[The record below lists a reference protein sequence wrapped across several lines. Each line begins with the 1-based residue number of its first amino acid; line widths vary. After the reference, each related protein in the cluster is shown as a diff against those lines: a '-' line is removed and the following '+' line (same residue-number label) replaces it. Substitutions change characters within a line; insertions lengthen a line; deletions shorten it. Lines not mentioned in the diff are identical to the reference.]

1 MAAYRDAIYHVRLK
15 VLDCPISPSF
25 SLDNFVSRSPNQ
37 GCHIGR
43 LSGKSRPKDVVRA
56 RPDERPSRLTAGGQ
70 PKRTPFGRRPK
81 QTAQAYGPSGRPKRT
96 AQADGPSGRLPG
108 GRSRRTPPGGRPM
121 RTAPA
126 GQPVLRQSAQPPYRK
141 TTRNIITF
149 FSPLQ
154 GSPSSTMAPR
164 VTPQSYF
171 LL

>member
-96 AQADGPSGRLPG
+96 AQADGPSGRPK
-108 GRSRRTPPGGRPM
+108 
-121 RTAPA
+121 RTAAWRTVQEDAPWRTAHADGTCRTASPA
-126 GQPVLRQSAQPPYRK
+126 AERTATLQKNNQEHH
-141 TTRNIITF
+141 NI
-149 FSPLQ
+149 L
-154 GSPSSTMAPR
+154 
-164 VTPQSYF
+164 
-171 LL
+171 